1 MNRIISQ
8 AEWATTS
15 FNKLCLGTKE
25 KGVWSSKL
33 FLIESTKQELDQIQH
48 KVMELTT
55 DVNTFPAQKRI
66 LLKRAT
72 PPDKQRRDKLT

>member
-33 FLIESTKQELDQIQH
+33 FLIESTKQELDQILNE
-48 KVMELTT
+48 VTGEE
-55 DVNTFPAQKRI
+55 AG
-66 LLKRAT
+66 
-72 PPDKQRRDKLT
+72 